1 MKSFKV
7 GIAREG
13 KVPPDFRVPLTPE
26 QCGLVHA
33 KFPNVELIVQNS
45 PIRTFSDD
53 EYRQQGIRVQED
65 LSECDIIMGVKE
77 FTPESLIP
85 GKTYIFFSHTLKK
98 QPYNRQLLQTILDKK
113 IRLIDYEVMKN
124 RIGKR
129 LIGFGR
135 YAGIV
140 GCYNGF
146 RALGLKS
153 QSYRILK
160 ASECENRLQVEEEL
174 KKVVLSSTCKI
185 VLTGGGRVGYGAR
198 EIFDLLPI
206 LEVTPEEF
214 ISQKYDQPVFAHL
227 GVEDYYARKDGTEFN
242 KSDFYSNP
250 EKYKS
255 VFEKYADQA
264 DMFVAGHYWSENS
277 PLILPREALQNTR
290 LSVLADISCDIDG
303 PLAPTIRPATVEDPI
318 YGYNPKTG
326 LEEAYLTAGN
336 IAVMAVDNLP
346 CELPKDASE
355 DFGGELIRSIF
366 PALFVEDPDD
376 IIGRATETTFEGE
389 LSPAFAYLSDYVNAV
404 SNN

>member
-1 MKSFKV
+1 MTHYKV

-26 QCGLVHA
+26 QCSLVQV
-33 KFPNVELIVQNS
+33 KFPNVEIIVQSS
-45 PIRTFSDD
+45 PIRTFSDQ
-53 EYRQQGIRVQED
+53 EYIEQGIRVQED

-77 FTPESLIP
+77 FIPETLIP
-85 GKTYIFFSHTLKK
+85 NKTYLFFSHTLKK
-98 QPYNRQLLQTILDKK
+98 QPYNKELLQTVLQKK

-146 RALGLKS
+146 RTLGLKS
-153 QSYRILK
+153 QSYRLLK
-160 ASECENRLQVEEEL
+160 ASECEDRVHLEEEL
-174 KKVVLSSTCKI
+174 KKVVLSEDYKI

-198 EIFDLLPI
+198 EILDLLPI

-214 ISQKYDQPVFAHL
+214 LTEKFDQPVFTHL
-227 GVEDYYARKDGTEFN
+227 AVEDYYARKDGSEFDKN
-242 KSDFYSNP
+242 EFYKNP
-250 EKYKS
+250 EMYKS
-255 VFEKYADQA
+255 IFENYAKEA

-277 PLILPREALQNTR
+277 PIILPLEALQDAR
-290 LSVLADISCDIDG
+290 LSVLADISCDING
-303 PLAPTIRPATVEDPI
+303 PLAPTIKSSTIENPI
-318 YGYNPKTG
+318 YGFNPRTG
-326 LEEAYLTAGN
+326 LEDSFLTNGN

-389 LSPAFAYLSDYVNAV
+389 LTERFAYLSEYVGAV
-404 SNN
+404 PR

>member
-1 MKSFKV
+1 MKSYKV

-26 QCGLVHA
+26 QCSLVQV
-33 KFPNVELIVQNS
+33 KFPNVEIIVQNS
-45 PIRTFSDD
+45 PIRTFSDE
-53 EYRQQGIRVQED
+53 EYQNQGIRVQED

-77 FTPESLIP
+77 FIPETLIP
-85 GKTYIFFSHTLKK
+85 NKTYIFFSHTLKK
-98 QPYNRQLLQTILDKK
+98 QPYNRHLLQTILQKK

-146 RALGLKS
+146 RALGLKN

-160 ASECENRLQVEEEL
+160 ASECEDRLHVEEEL
-174 KKVVLSSTCKI
+174 KKVVLSSSCKI
-185 VLTGGGRVGYGAR
+185 VLTGSGRVGYGAR
-198 EIFDLLPI
+198 EILDLLPI

-214 ISQKYDQPVFAHL
+214 LTAKFDQPVFTHL
-227 GVEDYYARKDGTEFN
+227 GVEDYYARKDGVEFD
-242 KSDFYSNP
+242 KSDFYNNP

-255 VFEKYADQA
+255 VFEKFSNEA
-264 DMFVAGHYWSENS
+264 DMFVAGHYWSEHA
-277 PLILPREALQNTR
+277 PFILPIEALQNTR
-290 LSVLADISCDIDG
+290 LSVLADISCDIAG
-303 PLAPTIRPATVEDPI
+303 PLAPTIRPSTVEDPI
-318 YGYNPKTG
+318 YGFNPKTG
-326 LEEAYLTAGN
+326 QEEAYLTAGN

-355 DFGGELIRSIF
+355 DFGSELIRSIF

-376 IIGRATETTFEGE
+376 IIGRATETNVDGE
-389 LSPAFAYLSDYVNAV
+389 LTSHFAYLRDYVGAV
-404 SNN
+404 TNN

>member
-1 MKSFKV
+1 MIHYKV

-26 QCGLVHA
+26 QCSLVQV
-33 KFPNVELIVQNS
+33 KFPNVEIIVQNS

-53 EYRQQGIRVQED
+53 EYRAQGIRVQED

-77 FTPESLIP
+77 FVPETLLEN
-85 GKTYIFFSHTLKK
+85 KTYIFFSHTLKK
-98 QPYNRQLLQTILDKK
+98 QPYNKTLLRTVLQKK

-146 RALGLKS
+146 RTLGLKS
-153 QSYRILK
+153 QSYHILK
-160 ASECENRLQVEEEL
+160 ASECENRIQLEEEL
-174 KKVVLSSTCKI
+174 KKVTLLDSCKI

-206 LEVTPEEF
+206 LEVSPEEF
-214 ISQKYDQPVFAHL
+214 LTEKFDQPVFTHL
-227 GVEDYYARKDGTEFN
+227 SLEDYYSRKDGAEFE

-250 EKYKS
+250 ENYKS
-255 VFEKYADQA
+255 VFEKYSNVA

-277 PLILPREALQNTR
+277 PIILTQEALKETR
-290 LSVLADISCDIDG
+290 LSVLADISCDING
-303 PLAPTIRPATVEDPI
+303 PLAPTIKASTIGNPI
-318 YGYNPKTG
+318 YGYNPITG
-326 LEEAYLTAGN
+326 LEDEFLTAGN

-355 DFGGELIRSIF
+355 DFGYELIRSIF

-376 IIGRATETTFEGE
+376 VIGRATETTFEGE
-389 LSPAFAYLSDYVNAV
+389 LTPKFAYLSDYVDAV
-404 SNN
+404 QNN